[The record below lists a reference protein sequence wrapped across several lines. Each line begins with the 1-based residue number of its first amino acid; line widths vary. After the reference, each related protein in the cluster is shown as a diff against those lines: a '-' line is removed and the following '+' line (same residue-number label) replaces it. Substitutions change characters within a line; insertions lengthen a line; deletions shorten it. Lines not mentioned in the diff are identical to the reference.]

1 MYNFE
6 IKITVFHFSHHLL
19 AYTSSSSTGDTSS
32 SSKFQALRI
41 YVSYTGDTS
50 SCSKFQ
56 ALRICISYTSDLQCL
71 RLVMLGI
78 VWYRAVPAVINTRT
92 SRYYSVPSN
101 MSLSNTRARSSGK
114 TSNNIRHDIER
125 MDNTTPMEDLVKGF
139 VLYLLSNIFYL
150 MDELS
155 RPRFTRWDANFIYS
169 EKDVNSIFAD
179 LVDHEPVQYGW
190 KVACPPTDESFPPTP
205 DSPMRFP
212 SPIRVASPSK
222 PHSSPRTPSS
232 PIRVPSPIREA
243 SPPKHIPVRVAR
255 PTDPYSSTHHESSPL
270 NDEINLRI
278 LNQAIYKLLT
288 KDKFMKKNVAE
299 VEATNRI
306 LKEQIV
312 NLEQSVFD
320 LKEEIFYLK
329 EQIKKKDGFIL
340 QFFQDQFPDYFK
352 TYKKEMATGSFSS
365 ATISEKDATLSEDE
379 VDPSLLTGIAKRVQK
394 RNDRKRKVIS
404 THFTMGDRKKK
415 ILKNLASKEKSVH
428 TPRFQTAATFRS
440 ERYFLEPNRDPYLE
454 EKQRLFELLFLVL
467 LCYGRL
473 DDDDAPIHLSLGW
486 PLGQPGPSFLPYSES
501 SLLVLGAGSVFS
513 SSRSA
518 FLLPGAVKCG
528 WCCFKGGAAKVYLL
542 LLGRNDVADFRSC

>member
-1 MYNFE
+1 
-6 IKITVFHFSHHLL
+6 
-19 AYTSSSSTGDTSS
+19 
-32 SSKFQALRI
+32 
-41 YVSYTGDTS
+41 
-50 SCSKFQ
+50 
-56 ALRICISYTSDLQCL
+56 
-71 RLVMLGI
+71 
-78 VWYRAVPAVINTRT
+78 
-92 SRYYSVPSN
+92 
-101 MSLSNTRARSSGK
+101 
-114 TSNNIRHDIER
+114 
-125 MDNTTPMEDLVKGF
+125 
-139 VLYLLSNIFYL
+139 
-150 MDELS
+150 
-155 RPRFTRWDANFIYS
+155 
-169 EKDVNSIFAD
+169 
-179 LVDHEPVQYGW
+179 
-190 KVACPPTDESFPPTP
+190 
-205 DSPMRFP
+205 MRFP

-415 ILKNLASKEKSVH
+415 ILKNLASKEKLGDSISSD
-428 TPRFQTAATFRS
+428 TPAIAPELALAPTPAAAPPSPTAPAPTSPSELALAPETAPTAAPPRTPAPPPTTEPEPKNAPVTDKAMIVYEVDDSKEIELRPASEILDYPGRS
-440 ERYFLEPNRDPYLE
+440 LISED
-454 EKQRLFELLFLVL
+454 KILFINNGL
-467 LCYGRL
+467 
-473 DDDDAPIHLSLGW
+473 
-486 PLGQPGPSFLPYSES
+486 
-501 SLLVLGAGSVFS
+501 
-513 SSRSA
+513 
-518 FLLPGAVKCG
+518 K
-528 WCCFKGGAAKVYLL
+528 
-542 LLGRNDVADFRSC
+542 